1 MKIVQYKMHI
11 LSEMEIVQCKRYVL
25 LEMKIAQ
32 YKMYIL
38 SDMEIVQYKRYA
50 LLEMKIA
57 QYKRNIVK
65 SWAEGVQQKPGP
77 LTI

>member
-1 MKIVQYKMHI
+1 MKIV
-11 LSEMEIVQCKRYVL
+11 
-25 LEMKIAQ
+25 Q

-38 SDMEIVQYKRYA
+38 SDMELVQYKRYVLWYVLLEMKIAQRYA

-65 SWAEGVQQKPGP
+65 SWAGLLKESNKNQDP
-77 LTI
+77 